1 MWQIEPSVSI
11 TIKWLTKL
19 HLILKNTKTFVQIL
33 DQLGGVKEKKTIKK
47 ERERERERDTGNKA
61 MDRIKTASSLSPTAD
76 KD

>member
-1 MWQIEPSVSI
+1 M
-11 TIKWLTKL
+11 

-33 DQLGGVKEKKTIKK
+33 DQLGGVEEKKNYKK
-47 ERERERERDTGNKA
+47 KKRERERERDTGNKA